1 MINCAVKQ
9 IEKTIPVVAISLT
22 VKGDMFMDKKKIL
35 LILGFAGFV
44 AMADNWVVS
53 PILPSI
59 AQNLNV
65 DIASASII
73 ISAYM
78 LPFGLFQLLYGYLAE
93 RFGKRQVI
101 TFSISMFT
109 IATALCAFSIG
120 LPDLTAYR
128 ALTGMFAAAIMPV
141 SLALIG
147 DLFPMEERQ
156 SAIGSF
162 MGISFLG
169 QGLSMAIG
177 GSIAYFLNWRGV
189 FGVYA
194 GLAIVSSILL
204 FTIGKKIPSTKNK
217 ESKAIMPYINV
228 LKNPSSAIIYALVI
242 FEGIFLIGSFSF
254 LGGFIKQIFE
264 LNNFAIG
271 MVMTAFG
278 VMALLAGRKSG
289 MIAAKI
295 GRKKTAAIGLSFAF
309 LADLL
314 LVTMGSFLPTV
325 VIAIGLMGFGF
336 MLAHST
342 FLTIATEFAAKAR
355 GIAMSL
361 VAFCFMGGGGIGTA
375 IGGKIVA
382 ASSFQM
388 LFAIYG
394 TGLLLLTLSALIV
407 KNSFKT
413 STQS

>member
-1 MINCAVKQ
+1 
-9 IEKTIPVVAISLT
+9 
-22 VKGDMFMDKKKIL
+22 MDKKKML
-35 LILGFAGFV
+35 LILGLAGFV
-44 AMADNWVVS
+44 TMADNWVVS

-59 AQNLNV
+59 AQDLNV
-65 DIASASII
+65 DVASASIVI
-73 ISAYM
+73 AAYM

-109 IATALCAFSIG
+109 IATALCAFAVAI
-120 LPDLTAYR
+120 PDLAVYR
-128 ALTGMFAAAIMPV
+128 ALTGMFAASIMPI

-147 DLFPMEERQ
+147 DVFPMEERQ

-194 GLAIVSSILL
+194 GLAVLSSLLL
-204 FTIGKKIPSTKNK
+204 FTIGKRIPSTKNK
-217 ESKAIMPYINV
+217 ESNGIRPYINI
-228 LKNPSSAIIYALVI
+228 LKNPSSVIIYTLVI
-242 FEGIFLIGSFSF
+242 FEGVFLIGSFSF
-254 LGGFIKQIFE
+254 LGGFIKQVFD
-264 LNNFAIG
+264 LNNFVIG

-295 GRKKTAAIGLSFAF
+295 GRKKTAVIGLSFAF
-309 LADLL
+309 IADIL
-314 LVTMGSFLPTV
+314 LVTMGSFLPVV
-325 VIAIGLMGFGF
+325 VIAVGLMGFGF

-382 ASSFQM
+382 ASSFEM
-388 LFAIYG
+388 LFMIYG
-394 TGLLLLTLSALIV
+394 IGLLLVTISALLVNISHV
-407 KNSFKT
+407 TLQAEVDKCCDKNIFKA
-413 STQS
+413 

>member
-1 MINCAVKQ
+1 
-9 IEKTIPVVAISLT
+9 
-22 VKGDMFMDKKKIL
+22 MDKKKIV

-44 AMADNWVVS
+44 TMADNWVVS

-59 AQNLNV
+59 AQNLGV
-65 DIASASII
+65 DVASASLVIT
-73 ISAYM
+73 AYM

-109 IATALCAFSIG
+109 IATALCAFAFAI
-120 LPDLTAYR
+120 PDLAVYR
-128 ALTGMFAAAIMPV
+128 ALTGMFAASIMPV

-194 GLAIVSSILL
+194 GLAVISSLLL
-204 FTIGKKIPSTKNK
+204 FTIGRKIPSTINK
-217 ESKAIMPYINV
+217 ESKALMPYITI
-228 LKNPSSAIIYALVI
+228 LKNPSSAIIYILVI

-278 VMALLAGRKSG
+278 IMALVAGRKSG
-289 MIAAKI
+289 KLAAKI
-295 GRKKTAAIGLSFAF
+295 GRKKTAVIGLTSAF
-309 LADLL
+309 IADIL
-314 LVTMGSFLPTV
+314 LVSMGSFLPV
-325 VIAIGLMGFGF
+325 VIIAIGAMGFGF

-375 IGGKIVA
+375 IGGKIVSS
-382 ASSFQM
+382 SSFER
-388 LFAIYG
+388 LFLIYG
-394 TGLLLLTLSALIV
+394 IGLLALTLSTILV
-407 KNSFKT
+407 KKSFK
-413 STQS
+413 SSVQA

>member
-1 MINCAVKQ
+1 
-9 IEKTIPVVAISLT
+9 
-22 VKGDMFMDKKKIL
+22 MDKKKII

-59 AQNLNV
+59 AQDLNV
-65 DIASASII
+65 DVASAAVII
-73 ISAYM
+73 TAYM

-93 RFGKRQVI
+93 RLGKRQVI
-101 TFSISMFT
+101 TFSISLFT
-109 IATALCAFSIG
+109 IATALCAFAFAI
-120 LPDLTAYR
+120 PDLAVCR

-147 DLFPMEERQ
+147 DIFPIEERQ

-194 GLAIVSSILL
+194 GLAVISSILL
-204 FTIGKKIPSTKNK
+204 FTIGRKIPSTKNK
-217 ESKAIMPYINV
+217 ESKALIPYLN
-228 LKNPSSAIIYALVI
+228 LLRNPSSLIIYALVI

-254 LGGFIKQIFE
+254 LGGFIKKEFN

-278 VMALLAGRKSG
+278 IMALLAGRKSG
-289 MIAAKI
+289 IIAEKM

-309 LADLL
+309 LADIL
-314 LVTMGSFLPTV
+314 LVFMGGFLPII
-325 VIAIGLMGFGF
+325 VIAVGLMGFGF
-336 MLAHST
+336 MMAHST

-361 VAFCFMGGGGIGTA
+361 IAFCFMGGGGIGTA
-375 IGGKIVA
+375 IGGRIVA
-382 ASSFQM
+382 ASSYEM

-394 TGLLLLTLSALIV
+394 TGLLLVTLSALIAR
-407 KNSFKT
+407 KSFHTIAKT
-413 STQS
+413 KSI

>member
-1 MINCAVKQ
+1 
-9 IEKTIPVVAISLT
+9 
-22 VKGDMFMDKKKIL
+22 MDKKKIT
-35 LILGFAGFV
+35 LILGLAGFV
-44 AMADNWVVS
+44 AMADNWVVA

-65 DIASASII
+65 DVASASIVI
-73 ISAYM
+73 TAYM

-109 IATALCAFSIG
+109 IATALCAFAIAIPN
-120 LPDLTAYR
+120 LAAYR
-128 ALTGMFAAAIMPV
+128 ALTGMFAASIMPV

-147 DLFPMEERQ
+147 DIFPMEERQ
-156 SAIGSF
+156 AAIGSF

-189 FGVYA
+189 FLVYA
-194 GLAIVSSILL
+194 GLAVISSTLM

-217 ESKAIMPYINV
+217 DTKALAPYINI
-228 LKNPSSAIIYALVI
+228 LKNPSSVIIYALVI
-242 FEGIFLIGSFSF
+242 FEGMFIIGSFSF
-254 LGGFIKQIFE
+254 LGGFIKKAFE

-278 VMALLAGRKSG
+278 LMALLAGKKSG
-289 MIAAKI
+289 KVVEKI
-295 GRKKTAAIGLSFAF
+295 GRKKTAILGLSFAF
-309 LADLL
+309 IADLL
-314 LVTMGSFLPTV
+314 LVTLGSSLPIV
-325 VIAIGLMGFGF
+325 VIAVGLLGFGF
-336 MLAHST
+336 MMAHST

-375 IGGKIVA
+375 IGGRIVA
-382 ASSFQM
+382 ASSFER
-388 LFAIYG
+388 LFTIYG
-394 TGLLLLTLSALIV
+394 VGLLIVIMSALLV
-407 KNSFKT
+407 KKSFQT
-413 STQS
+413 ISQSKGISA

>member
-1 MINCAVKQ
+1 
-9 IEKTIPVVAISLT
+9 
-22 VKGDMFMDKKKIL
+22 MDKKKIV

-44 AMADNWVVS
+44 TMADNWVVS

-59 AQNLNV
+59 AQNLGV
-65 DIASASII
+65 DVASASIVI
-73 ISAYM
+73 TAYM

-109 IATALCAFSIG
+109 LATALCAFAFAIS
-120 LPDLTAYR
+120 DLAVYR
-128 ALTGMFAAAIMPV
+128 ALTGMFAASIMPV

-194 GLAIVSSILL
+194 GLAVISSLLL
-204 FTIGKKIPSTKNK
+204 FTIGRKIPSTKNK
-217 ESKAIMPYINV
+217 ESKALMPYITI
-228 LKNPSSAIIYALVI
+228 LKNPSSAIIYTLVI

-254 LGGFIKQIFE
+254 LGGFIKQVFE

-278 VMALLAGRKSG
+278 IMALLAGRKSG
-289 MIAAKI
+289 KLAAKI
-295 GRKKTAAIGLSFAF
+295 GRKKTAVIGLTSAF
-309 LADLL
+309 IADIL
-314 LVTMGSFLPTV
+314 LVTMGSFLSV
-325 VIAIGLMGFGF
+325 VIIAVGAMGFGF
-336 MLAHST
+336 MMAHST

-375 IGGKIVA
+375 IGGKIVST
-382 ASSFQM
+382 SSFEK
-388 LFAIYG
+388 LFLIYG
-394 TGLLLLTLSALIV
+394 IGLLALTMSTVLVKKSFRSSA
-407 KNSFKT
+407 
-413 STQS
+413 QA

>member
-1 MINCAVKQ
+1 
-9 IEKTIPVVAISLT
+9 
-22 VKGDMFMDKKKIL
+22 MDKKKIV

-44 AMADNWVVS
+44 TMADNWVVS

-59 AQNLNV
+59 AQNLGV
-65 DIASASII
+65 DVASASLVIT
-73 ISAYM
+73 AYM

-101 TFSISMFT
+101 TFSILMFT
-109 IATALCAFSIG
+109 FATALCAFAFAI
-120 LPDLTAYR
+120 PDLAVYR
-128 ALTGMFAAAIMPV
+128 ALTGMFAASIMPV

-162 MGISFLG
+162 MSISFLG

-194 GLAIVSSILL
+194 GLAVISSVLL
-204 FTIGKKIPSTKNK
+204 FTIGRKIPSTKNK
-217 ESKAIMPYINV
+217 ESKALLPYITI
-228 LKNPSSAIIYALVI
+228 LKNPSSTIIYTLVI

-254 LGGFIKQIFE
+254 LGGFIKQVFG

-278 VMALLAGRKSG
+278 IMALVAGKKSG
-289 MIAAKI
+289 KLAAKI
-295 GRKKTAAIGLSFAF
+295 GRKKTAIIGLTSAF
-309 LADLL
+309 IADIL
-314 LVTMGSFLPTV
+314 LVSIGNYLPVV
-325 VIAIGLMGFGF
+325 VIAVGAMGFGF
-336 MLAHST
+336 MMAHST

-375 IGGKIVA
+375 IGGKIVSS
-382 ASSFQM
+382 SSFEE
-388 LFAIYG
+388 LFLIYG
-394 TGLLLLTLSALIV
+394 IGLLALTMITVLV
-407 KNSFKT
+407 KKSFK
-413 STQS
+413 SSVQA

>member
-1 MINCAVKQ
+1 
-9 IEKTIPVVAISLT
+9 
-22 VKGDMFMDKKKIL
+22 MDKKKII

-65 DIASASII
+65 DVASASIVI
-73 ISAYM
+73 TAYM
-78 LPFGLFQLLYGYLAE
+78 LPFGLFQLIYGYLAE
-93 RFGKRQVI
+93 RFGKRQII
-101 TFSISMFT
+101 TFSITLFT
-109 IATALCAFSIG
+109 VATALCAFATAI
-120 LPDLTAYR
+120 PDLAAYR
-128 ALTGMFAAAIMPV
+128 ALTGIFAAAIMPV

-147 DLFPMEERQ
+147 DLFPVEERQ

-194 GLAIVSSILL
+194 GLAVISSVLL
-204 FTIGKKIPSTKNK
+204 FTIGRKIPSTKNN
-217 ESKAIMPYINV
+217 ESKALMPYITI
-228 LKNPSSAIIYALVI
+228 LKNPSSVIIYVLVI
-242 FEGIFLIGSFSF
+242 FEGVFLIGSFSF
-254 LGGFIKQIFE
+254 LGGFIKNVFDI
-264 LNNFAIG
+264 NNFAIG

-278 VMALLAGRKSG
+278 VMALIAGRKSG
-289 MIAAKI
+289 KIAAKL
-295 GRKKTAAIGLSFAF
+295 GRKKTAVIGLGFAF
-309 LADLL
+309 IANIL
-314 LVTMGSFLPTV
+314 LVAMGSFLPIV
-325 VIAIGLMGFGF
+325 VIAVGLMGFGF

-375 IGGKIVA
+375 IGGRIIA
-382 ASSFQM
+382 ASSFER
-388 LFAIYG
+388 LFTIYG
-394 TGLLLLTLSALIV
+394 TGLLLVTVVALLV
-407 KNSFKT
+407 KSSFQT
-413 STQS
+413 NIQPERI

>member
-1 MINCAVKQ
+1 
-9 IEKTIPVVAISLT
+9 
-22 VKGDMFMDKKKIL
+22 MDKGKII

-65 DIASASII
+65 DVASASII
-73 ISAYM
+73 ITAYM
-78 LPFGLFQLLYGYLAE
+78 LPFGIFQLLYGYLAE

-109 IATALCAFSIG
+109 IATALCAFAFAI
-120 LPDLTAYR
+120 PDLAAYR
-128 ALTGMFAAAIMPV
+128 ALTGMFAASIMPV

-177 GSIAYFLNWRGV
+177 GFIAYFLNWRGV
-189 FGVYA
+189 FGIYA
-194 GLAIVSSILL
+194 ALAVLSSVLL
-204 FTIGKKIPSTKNK
+204 FTIGRKIPSTKNK
-217 ESKAIMPYINV
+217 ESKVLMPYINV
-228 LKNPSSAIIYALVI
+228 LKNPSSVIIYILVI

-254 LGGFIKQIFE
+254 LGGFIKKPFN

-278 VMALLAGRKSG
+278 VMALLAGRKAG
-289 MIAAKI
+289 KIAAKI
-295 GRKKTAAIGLSFAF
+295 GRKKTAVIGLTLAF
-309 LADLL
+309 ISDVL
-314 LVTMGSFLPTV
+314 LVALGNLLPI
-325 VIAIGLMGFGF
+325 VIIAVGLMGLGF

-342 FLTIATEFAAKAR
+342 FLAIATEFAAKAR

-375 IGGKIVA
+375 IGGRIVA
-382 ASSFQM
+382 SSSFER
-388 LFAIYG
+388 LFTVYG
-394 TGLLLLTLSALIV
+394 AGLLLLTIAALLV
-407 KNSFKT
+407 KKSFQANIQ
-413 STQS
+413 TQKM

>member
-1 MINCAVKQ
+1 
-9 IEKTIPVVAISLT
+9 
-22 VKGDMFMDKKKIL
+22 MDKKKMI

-59 AQNLNV
+59 AQNMNV
-65 DIASASII
+65 DVASASIVI
-73 ISAYM
+73 TAYM

-93 RFGKRQVI
+93 RLGKRQVI

-109 IATALCAFSIG
+109 IATGLCAFALAI
-120 LPDLTAYR
+120 PDLAVYR
-128 ALTGMFAAAIMPV
+128 ALTGTFAAAIMPV

-194 GLAIVSSILL
+194 GLAIVSSLLL
-204 FTIGKKIPSTKNK
+204 FTIGRKIPSTKNK
-217 ESKAIMPYINV
+217 ESRSFMPYLNI
-228 LKNPSSAIIYALVI
+228 LKTPSSLMIYALVF
-242 FEGIFLIGSFSF
+242 FEGVFLLGSFSF
-254 LGGFIKQIFE
+254 LGGFIKKAFD

-278 VMALLAGRKSG
+278 IMALLAGRKSG

-295 GRKKTAAIGLSFAF
+295 GRKKTAVIGLSLAF
-309 LADLL
+309 MADLL
-314 LVTMGSFLPTV
+314 LVTMGGFLSVV
-325 VIAIGLMGFGF
+325 VIAVGLMGCGF
-336 MLAHST
+336 MMAHST

-375 IGGKIVA
+375 IGGRIVA
-382 ASSFQM
+382 TSGFER
-388 LFAIYG
+388 LFTIYDI
-394 TGLLLLTLSALIV
+394 GLLLVTMSALIV
-407 KNSFKT
+407 KRSFQTNVELKVRRN
-413 STQS
+413 

>member
-1 MINCAVKQ
+1 
-9 IEKTIPVVAISLT
+9 
-22 VKGDMFMDKKKIL
+22 MDKKKII
-35 LILGFAGFV
+35 LILGLAGFV

-59 AQNLNV
+59 AQDLNV
-65 DIASASII
+65 NVASASIVI
-73 ISAYM
+73 TAYM

-93 RFGKRQVI
+93 RLGKRQVI
-101 TFSISMFT
+101 TFSISLFT
-109 IATALCAFSIG
+109 IATALCAFAFSISN
-120 LPDLTAYR
+120 LAVYR
-128 ALTGMFAAAIMPV
+128 ALTGMFAAAVMPV

-189 FGVYA
+189 FVVYA
-194 GLAIVSSILL
+194 GLAVISSILL
-204 FTIGKKIPSTKNK
+204 FTIGRKIPSTKNK
-217 ESKAIMPYINV
+217 ESKAFMPYIN
-228 LKNPSSAIIYALVI
+228 LLRNPSSLIIYALVI
-242 FEGIFLIGSFSF
+242 FEGAFLIGSFSF
-254 LGGFIKQIFE
+254 LGGFIKKAFNF
-264 LNNFAIG
+264 NNFAIG

-278 VMALLAGRKSG
+278 IMALIAGRKSG
-289 MIAAKI
+289 TIAAKI
-295 GRKKTAAIGLSFAF
+295 GRKKTAALGLSFAF
-309 LADLL
+309 IADML
-314 LVTMGSFLPTV
+314 LVTMGSSLPIV
-325 VIAIGLMGFGF
+325 VIAVGLMGCGF
-336 MLAHST
+336 MMAHST

-382 ASSFQM
+382 VSSYERLFIVYGLGLM
-388 LFAIYG
+388 LVTISTLLVNRSFG
-394 TGLLLLTLSALIV
+394 TSAQLQRSM
-407 KNSFKT
+407 N
-413 STQS
+413 

>member
-1 MINCAVKQ
+1 
-9 IEKTIPVVAISLT
+9 
-22 VKGDMFMDKKKIL
+22 MDKKKIIL
-35 LILGFAGFV
+35 ILILGFAGFV

-65 DIASASII
+65 NVASASII
-73 ISAYM
+73 ITAYM

-109 IATALCAFSIG
+109 IATALCAFAFAI
-120 LPDLTAYR
+120 PDLAAYR
-128 ALTGMFAAAIMPV
+128 ALTGMFAAAIMPI

-147 DLFPMEERQ
+147 DIFPMEERQ
-156 SAIGSF
+156 SAIGTF

-177 GSIAYFLNWRGV
+177 GFIAYFLNWRGV

-194 GLAIVSSILL
+194 GLAVISSILM
-204 FTIGKKIPSTKNK
+204 FTIGRKIPSTKNK
-217 ESKAIMPYINV
+217 ESKALMPYINI
-228 LKNPSSAIIYALVI
+228 LKNPSSAIIYVLVL
-242 FEGIFLIGSFSF
+242 FEGVFLIGSFSF
-254 LGGFIKQIFE
+254 LGGFIKNGFDI
-264 LNNFAIG
+264 NNFAIG

-278 VMALLAGRKSG
+278 IMALIAGKKSG
-289 MIAAKI
+289 NIALKI
-295 GRKKTAAIGLSFAF
+295 GRKKTAVIGLSFAF
-309 LADLL
+309 IAELL
-314 LVTMGSFLPTV
+314 LVTMGSFLPVV
-325 VIAIGLMGFGF
+325 VIAVGLMGFGF
-336 MLAHST
+336 MMAHST

-375 IGGKIVA
+375 IGGKIIA
-382 ASSFQM
+382 ASSFER
-388 LFAIYG
+388 LFTIYG
-394 TGLLLLTLSALIV
+394 IGLLLVTVIALIV
-407 KNSFKT
+407 KSSFQASIQPKKM
-413 STQS
+413 

>member
-1 MINCAVKQ
+1 
-9 IEKTIPVVAISLT
+9 
-22 VKGDMFMDKKKIL
+22 MDKKKIL
-35 LILGFAGFV
+35 LILGLAGFV
-44 AMADNWVVS
+44 TMADNWVVS

-65 DIASASII
+65 DVASASVI

-78 LPFGLFQLLYGYLAE
+78 LSFGLFQLLYGYLAE
-93 RFGKRQVI
+93 RFEKRQVI

-109 IATALCAFSIG
+109 IATTFCAFSVA

-128 ALTGMFAAAIMPV
+128 ALTGMFAAAVMPV

-147 DLFPMEERQ
+147 DLFPIEERQ
-156 SAIGSF
+156 SAIGTF

-189 FGVYA
+189 FAVYA
-194 GLAIVSSILL
+194 SLAVVSSILL

-228 LKNPSSAIIYALVI
+228 LKNPSSVIIYTLVI

-254 LGGFIKQIFE
+254 LGGFIKQTFE

-271 MVMTAFG
+271 IVMTAFG
-278 VMALLAGRKSG
+278 LMALLAGRKSG
-289 MIAAKI
+289 VIARKI
-295 GRKKTAAIGLSFAF
+295 GRKKTAAVGISFAF

-314 LVTMGSFLPTV
+314 FIILGNHLSIV
-325 VIAIGLMGFGF
+325 VIAIGLMGSGF
-336 MLAHST
+336 MLAHSS
-342 FLTIATEFAAKAR
+342 FLTVATEFAAKAR
-355 GIAMSL
+355 SIATSL

-375 IGGKIVA
+375 IGAKIIA
-382 ASSFQM
+382 ASNFRM
-388 LFAIYG
+388 LFIIYG
-394 TGLLLLTLSALIV
+394 SGLLLVTFSILLV
-407 KNSFKT
+407 KNSFNP
-413 STQS
+413 SSES

>member
-1 MINCAVKQ
+1 MVN
-9 IEKTIPVVAISLT
+9 L
-22 VKGDMFMDKKKIL
+22 DNKKIL
-35 LILGFAGFV
+35 LILGLAGFV
-44 AMADNWVVS
+44 TMADNWVVS

-59 AQNLNV
+59 AQSLNV
-65 DIASASII
+65 NVASASII

-101 TFSISMFT
+101 TFAISMFT
-109 IATALCAFSIG
+109 LATALCAFAVAI
-120 LPDLTAYR
+120 PDLAAYR
-128 ALTGMFAAAIMPV
+128 ALTGMFAAAIMPI

-189 FGVYA
+189 FAVYA
-194 GLAIVSSILL
+194 GLAVISSILL
-204 FTIGKKIPSTKNK
+204 FTVGQKIPSTQNK
-217 ESKAIMPYINV
+217 DNNGLMPYINI
-228 LKNPSSAIIYALVI
+228 LKNPSSVIIYAIVI

-254 LGGFIKQIFE
+254 LGGFIKQIFG

-278 VMALLAGRKSG
+278 MMALIAGRKSG
-289 MIAAKI
+289 VIASKI
-295 GRKKTAAIGLSFAF
+295 GRKKTVVIGLSFAF
-309 LADLL
+309 VANILF
-314 LVTMGSFLPTV
+314 VTFGNFLPA
-325 VIAIGLMGFGF
+325 VITAVGLMGLGF

-342 FLTIATEFAAKAR
+342 FLTMATEFAAKGRSYAT
-355 GIAMSL
+355 SL

-382 ASSFQM
+382 GTSYDN
-388 LFAIYG
+388 LFIIYG
-394 TGLLLLTLSALIV
+394 IGLFLITVSISLV
-407 KNSFKT
+407 KSSFKT
-413 STQS
+413 NVKSM

>member
-1 MINCAVKQ
+1 
-9 IEKTIPVVAISLT
+9 
-22 VKGDMFMDKKKIL
+22 MDKKKMI

-53 PILPSI
+53 PILPAI
-59 AQNLNV
+59 AQNMNV
-65 DIASASII
+65 DVASASIVI
-73 ISAYM
+73 TAYM

-93 RFGKRQVI
+93 RLGKRQVI
-101 TFSISMFT
+101 TFAISMFT
-109 IATALCAFSIG
+109 IATALCAFAFTIT
-120 LPDLTAYR
+120 DLALYR
-128 ALTGMFAAAIMPV
+128 ALTGMFAAAIMPI

-147 DLFPMEERQ
+147 DLFPVEERQ

-194 GLAIVSSILL
+194 SLAVLSSLLL

-217 ESKAIMPYINV
+217 DSKALMPYLSLIN
-228 LKNPSSAIIYALVI
+228 NPSSLMIYTLVI

-254 LGGFIKQIFE
+254 LGGFIEKTFD

-278 VMALLAGRKSG
+278 IMALLAGRKSG
-289 MIAAKI
+289 KIAAKI

-309 LADLL
+309 IANIL
-314 LVTMGSFLPTV
+314 LVTMGSYLSVV
-325 VIAIGLMGFGF
+325 VITVGLMGLGF
-336 MLAHST
+336 MMAHST

-375 IGGKIVA
+375 IGGRIVA
-382 ASSFQM
+382 ASSFER
-388 LFAIYG
+388 LFLIYG
-394 TGLLLLTLSALIV
+394 IGLLLVTIGTLLV
-407 KNSFKT
+407 KSSFET
-413 STQS
+413 STQL

>member
-1 MINCAVKQ
+1 MREMGFV
-9 IEKTIPVVAISLT
+9 
-22 VKGDMFMDKKKIL
+22 DKKKMI
-35 LILGFAGFV
+35 LILGLAGFV
-44 AMADNWVVS
+44 TMADNWVVS

-59 AQNLNV
+59 AQNMNV
-65 DIASASII
+65 DVASASIVI
-73 ISAYM
+73 TAYM

-93 RFGKRQVI
+93 RLGKRQVI

-109 IATALCAFSIG
+109 IATALCAFAFSI
-120 LPDLTAYR
+120 PDLAVYR
-128 ALTGMFAAAIMPV
+128 ALTGMFAAAVMPV

-147 DLFPMEERQ
+147 DVFPMEERQ

-194 GLAIVSSILL
+194 GLAVLSSLLL
-204 FTIGKKIPSTKNK
+204 FTIGRKIPSTKNK
-217 ESKAIMPYINV
+217 ESKALMPYIS
-228 LKNPSSAIIYALVI
+228 LLRNPSSLIIYTLVI
-242 FEGIFLIGSFSF
+242 FEGFFLLGSFSF
-254 LGGFIKQIFE
+254 LGGFIKKTFD
-264 LNNFAIG
+264 LNNFMIG

-278 VMALLAGRKSG
+278 IMALLAGRKSG
-289 MIAAKI
+289 AIAAKI
-295 GRKKTAAIGLSFAF
+295 GRKQTAVTGLSLAF
-309 LADLL
+309 IADLL
-314 LVTMGSFLPTV
+314 LVTMGSFLPV
-325 VIAIGLMGFGF
+325 VVVAIGLMGCGF

-382 ASSFQM
+382 VSSFDRLFQVYGLGLM
-388 LFAIYG
+388 LVTISTVLVKRSFG
-394 TGLLLLTLSALIV
+394 VSAQLQR
-407 KNSFKT
+407 KMD
-413 STQS
+413 